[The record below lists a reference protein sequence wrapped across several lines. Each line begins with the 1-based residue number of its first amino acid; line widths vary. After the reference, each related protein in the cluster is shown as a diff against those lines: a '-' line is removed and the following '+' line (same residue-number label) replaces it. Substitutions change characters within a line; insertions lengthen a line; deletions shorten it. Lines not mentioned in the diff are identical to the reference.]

1 MRAPR
6 SRCRGCPGSAPSGA
20 AESVAARAV
29 PAPSPRAAWSRAVT
43 ALPAAVQLSVAA
55 TASYCIAHY
64 AFGHPVP
71 LLAIT
76 ITLSSLGFVRDARPR
91 RVLETALGLAIG
103 VALAEVLLLV
113 VGRGVWQIA
122 LALFLTLVIAR
133 FANASP
139 AVAVAATAQSA
150 IVLLLTLP
158 SGGAWA
164 RSIDGFVGGGVAL
177 VATALLPRD
186 PRHAALRDADRV
198 FLGLRRGI
206 DDLARALGQGDRRP
220 AERGLATLRSLHP
233 LVDDWT
239 TTLDSAIA
247 IARISPFLRHRR
259 PELLDQRRL
268 LGGVELAIRSLRTI
282 GRRVAA
288 LVADER
294 SRPQLA
300 ELLAAVGSAVD
311 LLARSVHE
319 PAEAAVARDD
329 LLLIARRLDP
339 ERLMPGATITESLVA
354 VLVRPV
360 VVDLAV
366 AAGAD
371 ADFVR
376 AELPVLR

>member
-1 MRAPR
+1 MAGEGRATPVAR
-6 SRCRGCPGSAPSGA
+6 LLSPHA
-20 AESVAARAV
+20 AWGRAV
-29 PAPSPRAAWSRAVT
+29 A

-55 TASYCIAHY
+55 SAAYCISRFAL
-64 AFGHPVP
+64 GHPVP

-122 LALFLTLVIAR
+122 LALFLTLLIAR
-133 FANASP
+133 FANATP

-186 PRHAALRDADRV
+186 PRHAALRDGDRV
-198 FLGLRRGI
+198 FLGLRRGL
-206 DDLARALGQGDRRP
+206 DDLARALGQGDRRS

-282 GRRVAA
+282 GRRVDA
-288 LVADER
+288 LVADA
-294 SRPQLA
+294 RPRPWLA

-339 ERLMPGATITESLVA
+339 ERLMPGATITESLIA
-354 VLVRPV
+354 VLVRPL
-360 VVDLAV
+360 VVDLA
-366 AAGAD
+366 AETGIEAD
-371 ADFVR
+371 VVR